1 MKLTRRE
8 ALLAAAAAAAAPATA
23 HADSAEADG
32 IGSVGDIVNVGWGTI
47 APEPR
52 EEIEFEDSVYM
63 NELIETDE
71 ESAVVVHFADGS
83 KLTVGENAKVVVD
96 SYVFDAGA
104 ADGEQVVTLAKG
116 AFRFVSG
123 ALPKAKVK
131 LQTPTVTIGIR
142 GTELVCDV
150 AEDGETEMST
160 VTGEADCTDG
170 GGETLTV
177 GAEQSVLIG
186 ADRRFRGRVRRFRH
200 RSRSLAVEEGLEGA
214 RRRWRIRKEKKRR
227 EQKRRRR
234 RRRRNDD

>member
-8 ALLAAAAAAAAPATA
+8 ALLATATVLASPAIA
-23 HADSAEADG
+23 RADTAEADG
-32 IGSVGDIVNVGWGTI
+32 VGSVNDIVNVGWATI

-52 EEIEFEDSVYM
+52 EEIEFEDSVHM
-63 NELIETDE
+63 SEVIETDD
-71 ESAVVVHFADGS
+71 ESAVVVHFVDGS
-83 KLTVGENAKVVVD
+83 KLTVGENAKVVID
-96 SYVFDAGA
+96 KYVFDAAA

-123 ALPKAKVK
+123 ALPNAKIK

-142 GTELVCDV
+142 GTELMLDV

-160 VTGEADCTDG
+160 VAGEADCTDG
-170 GGETLTV
+170 SGETLTV

-186 ADRRFRGRVRRFRH
+186 ADRRFRGRVRRYRH

-214 RRRWRIRKEKKRR
+214 RRRWRLRQEKKRR
-227 EQKRRRR
+227 KERRR
-234 RRRRNDD
+234 RRRRNNND